1 MVITSLRNRG
11 LRRSSLSSSARVESC
26 LHHTVTSNERLPH
39 PLTGP
44 NSPSEFLAAWSA
56 SRGNLRHF
64 FEDTALPPI
73 DEQSQRE
80 AGEAAVAEAF
90 GLDPADFD
98 SGITSVSGA
107 FEAAS
112 ARSVSTPDPT
122 IPQDHTAAAFFDVDN
137 TLIQGASI
145 IVFAT
150 GLARKKYLRLSE
162 IAPVA
167 MKQLKFRLTGAEN
180 AEDMAEGRKQ
190 ALEFIKGREVAEL
203 VELCEEIV
211 DTHMADKIWPG
222 TKELADRHLEAG
234 QQVWLVSATPVQL
247 AQILARKFGFTG
259 ALGTVAEVKDG
270 KFTGRLVGD
279 ILHGSGKRHA
289 VAALA
294 AVEQMDLSR
303 CTAYS
308 DSINDLPMLSMVGTA
323 VAINPDRKL
332 KKEARRRDWA
342 VHDYRNVR
350 KAVKKFGLPAII
362 TAAFSTGA
370 WRYVWPALK
379 K

>member
-1 MVITSLRNRG
+1 MNSNNVSLD
-11 LRRSSLSSSARVESC
+11 
-26 LHHTVTSNERLPH
+26 PFD
-39 PLTGP
+39 GP
-44 NSPSEFLAAWSA
+44 NSPSEFLAAWST

-64 FEDTALPPI
+64 FEDRALPPI
-73 DEQSQRE
+73 DEQSQRA

-98 SGITSVSGA
+98 SGMTSVSGA

-112 ARSVSTPDPT
+112 ARAVTTPDPD

-145 IVFAT
+145 IVFAM
-150 GLARKKYLRLSE
+150 GLAKKKYFKFSE

-167 MKQLKFRLTGAEN
+167 YKQVKFRLTGSEN
-180 AEDMAEGRKQ
+180 ANDVAEGRQQ
-190 ALEFIKGREVAEL
+190 ALEFIKGRDVNEL

-211 DTHMADKIWPG
+211 DTHMSDKIWPG
-222 TKELADRHLEAG
+222 TKELADMHLNAG

-247 AQILARKFGFTG
+247 AQILARRFGFTG

-294 AVEQMDLSR
+294 AVEQLDLRR

-323 VAINPDRKL
+323 VAVNPDAKLRKTATQRGW
-332 KKEARRRDWA
+332 EVR
-342 VHDYRNVR
+342 DYRNVR
-350 KAVKKFGLPAII
+350 KAVRKFGLPAII

-370 WRYVWPALK
+370 WRYLGKSK
-379 K
+379 KKA